1 LAGSS
6 TPPRI
11 RVPLLGSVS
20 DAAVSTAAIAV
31 VAAWVLLTPIPRLY
45 GIPTQGV
52 WLSVLGGSALG
63 VTLGA
68 RSGRLSAPVVLGLAA
83 LAVVAAGG
91 LIPFVL
97 PRLPFRY
104 IGWLVVAGIFV
115 LAGIAVGRVRKVGAR
130 PRELLV
136 VGVVAALG
144 LSLATREIL
153 AVGVVLVI
161 VAAIAW
167 YASTR
172 WPLTRSIGA
181 GIVRLQAVR
190 ERVGKDHLRIL
201 GQIALAAWFAG
212 QTYMRIARFVRDKVP
227 LGQDIR
233 IYYRGVQGWLHGGDP
248 WAAQVVVDSHHAFSY
263 AGSPVTTVLLAPS
276 ALFSEDQFTL
286 LWLGLSALSALAIVR
301 WLRLPLWWLLF
312 PPTAEAL
319 FSGNPQ
325 LVVLMLLLAGASR
338 PGVLADA
345 IAVALK
351 VYAVIPLLGE
361 RRLRRVGLA
370 LVLTLATFVVAPSLW
385 IHYAEQFGAIST
397 RLAQQSGNGYSA
409 FYFPSLLG
417 PTAIAIVLLWR
428 RDPKAAA
435 WLAVPAL
442 WPSTEFHYS
451 TFAQPVMTPLLA
463 VLLAV
468 PNQRLAPV
476 AIMLY
481 VFWRF
486 AAAPVQAHLAAWAAE
501 AMRARE
507 DDAMTGGDP
516 NYAAG

>member
-1 LAGSS
+1 MAG
-6 TPPRI
+6 
-11 RVPLLGSVS
+11 L
-20 DAAVSTAAIAV
+20 
-31 VAAWVLLTPIPRLY
+31 
-45 GIPTQGV
+45 PTQGI

-83 LAVVAAGG
+83 VAVVAAGG

-130 PRELLV
+130 PRELLA

-233 IYYRGVQGWLHGGDP
+233 IYYRGIQGWLHGGDP

-385 IHYAEQFGAIST
+385 IHYAEQFGAISA